1 MIKGVFF
8 DLDGTL
14 IRSMYFHYLGWK
26 TVLLK
31 QDVIIN
37 KTDFY
42 KKEGTKLNQLLKEF
56 FKENNKNFNV
66 KLIAKLIEKKNNFY
80 IKNNKSTFY
89 PGVINLLKYLKKN
102 NVYTSIV
109 TAGSKKRVLNTLPKN
124 FLNLFNSIIT
134 GDDCTRGKPYP
145 DPYLL
150 ALKKSKLKKKQ
161 CIVLENAPLGIKSAN
176 NAGICSVAITN
187 TLHKTN
193 FKEAKYIISSA
204 NEFKILINK
213 INEKYS

>member
-66 KLIAKLIEKKNNFY
+66 KLIAKLIEKK
-80 IKNNKSTFY
+80 K
-89 PGVINLLKYLKKN
+89 
-102 NVYTSIV
+102 
-109 TAGSKKRVLNTLPKN
+109 
-124 FLNLFNSIIT
+124 
-134 GDDCTRGKPYP
+134 
-145 DPYLL
+145 
-150 ALKKSKLKKKQ
+150 
-161 CIVLENAPLGIKSAN
+161 
-176 NAGICSVAITN
+176 
-187 TLHKTN
+187 
-193 FKEAKYIISSA
+193 
-204 NEFKILINK
+204 
-213 INEKYS
+213 